1 MENKVAEIRKE
12 LNIKQEALANDV
24 KISRTHLSEIEN
36 GKAEPGGLIMLRIA
50 SVFGRP
56 VEAVF
61 FINNVV

>member
-12 LNIKQEALANDV
+12 LNIKQEALASEIN
-24 KISRTHLSEIEN
+24 ISRTHLSEIEN

-50 SVFGRP
+50 SRFNRP

-61 FINNVV
+61 FISRVV